1 MLDTALYTD
10 TDIDAAVARL
20 RERAAELGLQPDD
33 DEALLEAVL
42 QHDIAIPEPGEA
54 ECQRYYTQ
62 HADSLRQGDVV
73 EADHILFA
81 VTPATPIDLLRVQA
95 EQTLNSL
102 LKGEAD
108 FAEMARG
115 VSNCPSAQIGG
126 NLGQLSRGDVV
137 PEFWE
142 ALIAHGQPGL
152 LPRLVRT
159 RYGLHIVRLH
169 RVVTGQVPPFEMVRP
184 LIASRLREQALVS
197 ALRLY
202 AEDLHRQIAPDAAQP
217 AVQCPV

>member
-1 MLDTALYTD
+1 MDDTALY

-169 RVVTGQVPPFEMVRP
+169 RVATGQVPPFEMVRP

-202 AEDLHRQIAPDAAQP
+202 AEDLHRQIAPDDEQP
-217 AVQCPV
+217 TVQCPV